1 MIVLG
6 LGPVE
11 GTGCGRAAETVM
23 EAIGEALED
32 VFPVRVEALPA
43 MDSPLEAFDMQRGQH
58 SAPVVLRS
66 VLAAHPSTS
75 GEDAGGDRGRPVHPD
90 AEFRIRPGATGR
102 KGRSDIDGATETG
115 VPRFRAGRNAA
126 TAAGADSGVARDRP
140 PVRAGPLPG
149 AGMRDET
156 GNQYSPIRPEAA
168 GVVRRVRGGI
178 NGDAKMKANWQ
189 ILVVDDEEVMCES
202 LAAWLREDGY
212 EVDVASSGREAI
224 EKARQTDYAIYF
236 VDLKM
241 PGGMDGIETMMEI
254 RRMRPDASI
263 IIITAYATVDTA
275 IAAMKEG
282 AQEYI
287 VKPCNPEEISLLVS
301 RIIKVKNLQ
310 RENRILRQKLTRQYQ
325 FHDIVSKS
333 PKMHEILDLAGDV
346 ASLRSTVLIRGES
359 GTGKE
364 LVARAIHYSGERAT
378 KPFIAVS
385 CAALAETLL
394 ESELF
399 GYEKGSFTGA
409 AERKKGK
416 FELAAGGTIF
426 LDEIGD
432 IGPKLQADL
441 LRVLQEKS
449 FYRVGGSEEVRVDVR
464 VIAATHKDLKQAVEE
479 GTFREDLYYRLN
491 VIEIRLPP
499 LRERREDVPLLAAHF
514 VDRLS
519 HEIGK
524 DVRQISD
531 AAMRIL
537 MDHDWPGNVR
547 ELENAI
553 ERAIVSTRT
562 TTLAEDD
569 FVFLT
574 NGGGAR
580 SVRVPDNMPIEEM
593 EKLMIEATLRRTGGN
608 VKEAAVSLGID
619 RSTLYEK
626 LKRFGVER

>member
-1 MIVLG
+1 
-6 LGPVE
+6 
-11 GTGCGRAAETVM
+11 
-23 EAIGEALED
+23 
-32 VFPVRVEALPA
+32 
-43 MDSPLEAFDMQRGQH
+43 
-58 SAPVVLRS
+58 
-66 VLAAHPSTS
+66 
-75 GEDAGGDRGRPVHPD
+75 
-90 AEFRIRPGATGR
+90 
-102 KGRSDIDGATETG
+102 
-115 VPRFRAGRNAA
+115 
-126 TAAGADSGVARDRP
+126 
-140 PVRAGPLPG
+140 
-149 AGMRDET
+149 
-156 GNQYSPIRPEAA
+156 
-168 GVVRRVRGGI
+168 
-178 NGDAKMKANWQ
+178 MKANWQ
-189 ILVVDDEEVMCES
+189 ILVVDDEEVMRES
-202 LAAWLREDGY
+202 MAAWLREDGY
-212 EVDVASSGREAI
+212 GVDVASSGREAI
-224 EKARQTDYAIYF
+224 EMARQTDYAIHF

-241 PGGMDGIETMMEI
+241 PGGIDGIETLMEI
-254 RRMRPDASI
+254 RRMRPEASI

-275 IAAMKEG
+275 IVAMKEG

-325 FHDIVSKS
+325 FHDIISKS
-333 PKMHEILDLAGDV
+333 AKMREILELAGEV

-364 LVARAIHYSGERAT
+364 LIARAIHFSGDRGT
-378 KPFIAVS
+378 KPFVAVS

-399 GYEKGSFTGA
+399 GYEKGAFTGA

-416 FELAAGGTIF
+416 FELAHGGTIF

-432 IGPKLQADL
+432 IPPKLQADL
-441 LRVLQEKS
+441 LRVLQERS
-449 FYRVGGSEEVRVDVR
+449 FYRVGGSEEVRVDAR
-464 VIAATHKDLKQAVEE
+464 VVAATHKDLKQAVEE
-479 GTFREDLYYRLN
+479 GAFREDLYYRLN

-499 LRERREDVPLLAAHF
+499 LRERREDVPLLAEHF

-531 AAMRIL
+531 PAMRIL
-537 MDHDWPGNVR
+537 MDYDWPGNVR

-553 ERAIVSTRT
+553 ERAIVCSRT
-562 TTLAEDD
+562 PVLAEDD
-569 FVFLT
+569 FAFLSA
-574 NGGGAR
+574 GAGAR
-580 SVRVPDNMPIEEM
+580 TMRAPDNLTIEEM

-626 LKRFGVER
+626 LKRFGIER